1 MISRYLFVCLYF
13 LLFFLLNRWLEFY
26 STTTSQENLQ
36 EFASIDKLPIK
47 QLQKILNLRGISF
60 VNIREKDDLIKL
72 VEQTGK
78 EK

>member
-60 VNIREKDDLIKL
+60 VNIREKNDLIKL
-72 VEQTGK
+72 VERTGK
-78 EK
+78 RK

>member
-26 STTTSQENLQ
+26 STRTSQGNLQ

-60 VNIREKDDLIKL
+60 VNIREKNDLIKL

-78 EK
+78 GK